1 MDELELLKKDWKMK
15 EASLP
20 KLSYEKIYQMIWR
33 RSSSV
38 VKWIFY
44 ISIFELI
51 FWLGLDILL
60 KIFDQK
66 PALNIPNEHYI
77 QLGMNIIM
85 YPVILYFIYSFYRNY
100 KNITTTSSVKELMK
114 SILKTRRTVKYY
126 VWIQPWIYLFC
137 KLYFI
142 YTYVYL

>member
-66 PALNIPNEHYI
+66 PALNIPNEHYNH
-77 QLGMNIIM
+77 LGMNIIM
-85 YPVILYFIYSFYRNY
+85 YPVILYI
-100 KNITTTSSVKELMK
+100 I
-114 SILKTRRTVKYY
+114 
-126 VWIQPWIYLFC
+126 
-137 KLYFI
+137 
-142 YTYVYL
+142 